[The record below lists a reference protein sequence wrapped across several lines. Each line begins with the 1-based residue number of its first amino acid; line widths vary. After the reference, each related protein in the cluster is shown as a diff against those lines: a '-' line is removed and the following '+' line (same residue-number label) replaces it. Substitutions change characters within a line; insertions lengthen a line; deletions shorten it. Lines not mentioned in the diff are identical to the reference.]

1 MKKKREKVSIRGRNR
16 LQKMLMVMKL
26 TFFLT
31 VFMVGTL
38 HASVNAQLRLTMN
51 LGEANLKEVFDEIQ
65 RQTSKT
71 VIYNNE
77 RLDLGR
83 MIKADFNDME
93 LDAVLDEVLSGS
105 GMGYKFVNDYIVI
118 VPQKEEKENF
128 TSQTVKEK
136 TIKGVV
142 KDEEGSLLPGVT
154 VLIKGTTIGTA
165 TDVNGAFSLN
175 IPDMKDIVL
184 LFSFVGMKT
193 QEINVKGKT
202 TVDVVMEEEQTEMD
216 EVVVTGIYT
225 RKKESFTGSL
235 QTYSR
240 EELKM
245 VGTQNLLQSLKTLD
259 PAFHIVENN
268 QFGSDPNR
276 TPDIEIRG
284 KTSIVGMKE
293 QFGEDPNQPLFILD
307 GFETTLETIMDLS
320 MDRVASVTILKDAAS
335 TAIYGSK
342 AANGVVV
349 VETRAPERGRIQ
361 LSYNGSFEISFAD
374 LTEYN
379 LMNAAEKLEFERLSG
394 RFNSNLVATEEEYQM
409 RYYKLL
415 ANVQRGVDTY
425 WMSEPLRT
433 ALTQKHNVY
442 VEGGDTQM
450 RYGLGLSYTNIDGVM
465 KESRRQVMS
474 GNLDLLYRKN
484 KLSFSNKLS
493 VDYTKTNDPI
503 VPFSEYALANP
514 YYPKYA
520 EGGGIEK
527 WLESPDDTET
537 NLVQG
542 TDIWVGNPLW
552 NASLNSYQRGNTFSV
567 RDNFQLEW
575 RPYDFLYVR
584 ARFGITKSTSDNE
597 NFTSPEDTSFDETED
612 EEKGDY
618 SDTRQ
623 ESLSYDGDATITYG
637 QLLGGVHQINAVLGA
652 NLSETTSEMK
662 SFSAVGFPE
671 GDFTKPSFASQYPSN
686 SKPSYS
692 DSKKRAVSFYF
703 NGGYSYD
710 NRYLLDVNFRSDGS
724 SVFGTNR
731 RFTTTWAVGLAW
743 NLHNEKFVAENTNLF
758 SMLKIRASVG
768 NPGNQNFGSYNTIT
782 TYEFNNWSQNQ
793 FGASILVD
801 AFGDP
806 DLDWQK
812 TLDKNVGFDLSMFD
826 NRFHVNFD
834 YYHKRT
840 DPLIASIGVPLSVG
854 VSSRLTNVGVQIS
867 QGLNATVKYSFLYK
881 PEERINWTTS
891 LTFSRNH
898 SEYDEIGNSLN
909 ALNAE
914 NRTKSLSRFY
924 SGGSPSDLWA
934 VRSLGI
940 DPATGREIFLGIDG
954 FPTFTHSY
962 NDEVVVGN
970 SEPTLE
976 GVFGNTLY
984 YKGFS
989 CNVYIRY
996 SFGADAFN
1004 STVYNKV
1011 ENISEADLTSNQ
1023 DKRALYDRWK
1033 NPGDISQYKGIS
1045 LTETTPMSSRFVQ
1058 KNNFIVLES
1067 IRIGYEFA
1075 GKWMDQAGISGM
1087 TFSAYM
1093 NDIARFASIKDER
1106 GIDYPFARSFSFALS
1121 VNF

>member
-1 MKKKREKVSIRGRNR
+1 MRKNCKDCHWKRGRHVGGMALMCAALLFLPFLGFGTTDTV
-16 LQKMLMVMKL
+16 LQEKYVTLSMKGA
-26 TFFLT
+26 T
-31 VFMVGTL
+31 
-38 HASVNAQLRLTMN
+38 
-51 LGEANLKEVFDEIQ
+51 LKEVIWEIEK
-65 RQTSKT
+65 QTEFVFAYNVNDLSKVGTIDVEVKKKT
-71 VIYNNE
+71 VEETLKDCLAHTGLTYVVQNGI
-77 RLDLGR
+77 
-83 MIKADFNDME
+83 
-93 LDAVLDEVLSGS
+93 
-105 GMGYKFVNDYIVI
+105 IVI
-118 VPQKEEKENF
+118 RQQDEKPSQAIKE
-128 TSQTVKEK
+128 QTVK
-136 TIKGVV
+136 GRVMD
-142 KDEEGSLLPGVT
+142 KDSIPLPGVT
-154 VLIKGTTIGTA
+154 VLLKGT
-165 TDVNGAFSLN
+165 SLGVSTN
-175 IPDMKDIVL
+175 MDGEYTLNFPEMESPVL
-184 LFSFVGMKT
+184 VFSFVGMKT

-225 RKKESFTGSL
+225 RKKESFTGSS

-527 WLESPDDTET
+527 WLESPNDTET

-686 SKPSYS
+686 SKPS
-692 DSKKRAVSFYF
+692 
-703 NGGYSYD
+703 
-710 NRYLLDVNFRSDGS
+710 
-724 SVFGTNR
+724 R